1 MELLTAGYGLIEG
14 PVWHPER
21 GLIFS
26 DVVHGGV
33 YCLAGD
39 GAVSEVFPHRR
50 GIGGMSLHVDDG
62 LVVSGRNIAYK
73 AFAGGDTVSLLER
86 DEANGLVGFN
96 DITTD
101 QAGRVYAG
109 GLGASPVF
117 ADGRKPASANLYMV
131 DLDGSVQVVGEDV
144 RLTNGLGFAPDGK
157 TLYHSD
163 TLRNGVFKYAVHDDG
178 TLGAKE
184 HFLRSDHGV
193 PDGLVAM
200 DAQHG
205 LLLRHGWKQL
215 VDEAGVAVQ
224 AGVLGDAPVAR
235 LDAQGIGDVP
245 ERERQRVEE
254 PVVGFGHPLADR
266 VVVPQ
271 VAIVAGGDAV
281 VARLLPRVVVPLHH
295 VAVGAAA
302 RIVHEIRRALPVAE
316 GERPQAREDAERNG
330 DARRHGG
337 PGSRAT
343 GG

>member
-33 YCLAGD
+33 FCLAGD
-39 GAVSEVFPHRR
+39 GGVSEVFPHRR
-50 GIGGMSLHVDDG
+50 GIGGMSLHVDGG

-101 QAGRVYAG
+101 QAGRIYAG

-117 ADGRKPASANLYMV
+117 ADGRQPASANLYMI

-184 HFLRSDHGV
+184 HFLRSEHGV
-193 PDGLVAM
+193 PDGLVVAE
-200 DAQHG
+200 DGSLWVALADGSGVGVWGADGEFQ
-205 LLLRHGWKQL
+205 QL
-215 VDEAGVAVQ
+215 VEIPHPMCTSVCFGGADLRDLYIVSGSDGQKGDKCGGVFVTRT
-224 AGVLGDAPVAR
+224 D
-235 LDAQGIGDVP
+235 
-245 ERERQRVEE
+245 
-254 PVVGFGHPLADR
+254 
-266 VVVPQ
+266 
-271 VAIVAGGDAV
+271 VAG
-281 VARLLPRVVVPLHH
+281 
-295 VAVGAAA
+295 
-302 RIVHEIRRALPVAE
+302 LPVA
-316 GERPQAREDAERNG
+316 PARVPVLD
-330 DARRHGG
+330 
-337 PGSRAT
+337 
-343 GG
+343 